1 MIKLILKLFSLVNR
15 IKYNKAQGLRLKAQ
29 EKKINY
35 VWLYMMSHQNIG
47 VIGVCARNRQLD
59 VRGPDNG

>member
-1 MIKLILKLFSLVNR
+1 MIKLIRNLLGF
-15 IKYNKAQGLRLKAQ
+15 KAQ

-47 VIGVCARNRQLD
+47 VIGVCARNRHNL
-59 VRGPDNG
+59 VKGPDKMGGLNNF

>member
-1 MIKLILKLFSLVNR
+1 MYFNWRKKKDQGMIKLIRNLLGF
-15 IKYNKAQGLRLKAQ
+15 KAQ

-47 VIGVCARNRQLD
+47 VIGVSARNRHNL
-59 VRGPDNG
+59 VKGPDNG

>member
-1 MIKLILKLFSLVNR
+1 MIKLIKNLLGF
-15 IKYNKAQGLRLKAQ
+15 KAQ

-47 VIGVCARNRQLD
+47 VIGVSARNRHNL
-59 VRGPDNG
+59 VKGPDNF

>member
-15 IKYNKAQGLRLKAQ
+15 IKYNKAQGLRIKAQ

-47 VIGVCARNRQLD
+47 VIGVSARNRHNL
-59 VRGPDNG
+59 VKGPDNG